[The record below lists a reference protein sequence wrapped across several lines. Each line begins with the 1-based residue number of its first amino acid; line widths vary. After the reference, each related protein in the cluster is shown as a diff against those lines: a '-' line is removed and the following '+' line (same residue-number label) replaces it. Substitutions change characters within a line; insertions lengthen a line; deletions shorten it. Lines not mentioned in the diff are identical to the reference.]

1 MNLPTNTDPNAH
13 GSSLAGKHLI
23 VGLTGGIA
31 AYKVCELLR
40 RLREQGAGLSV
51 IMTRAAGQ
59 FITPTT
65 LQALSGGPVYTD
77 TDQWAGEHA
86 QASDASA
93 MAHIDLSRR
102 ADAIIVAPAS
112 AHFLAQTAQ
121 GLASDLLTTLVL
133 ARNCPLII
141 APAMNVQMWQN
152 PATQRNVQ
160 TLQQDG
166 VTLLGPASGD
176 QACGEV
182 GLGRML
188 EPNELLDAL
197 MAFFEPKVLQ
207 GKTVLITAGPTFEP
221 IDPVRGI
228 TNLSSGKTGFAI
240 ARAAADA
247 GAHVTLIAGPCALPT
262 PYGVQRHNA
271 KTAQQMLDAV
281 MHHVGK
287 IDIFISVAAVADW
300 RAASISEQKI
310 KKSNAAPAAINLTPN
325 PDILATVAA
334 MPKAPYCVG
343 FAAESQDLERHARSK
358 LQAKNL
364 QLVIGNL
371 VQDSLGADE
380 AQWTF
385 VSPQGTHS
393 PPRADKRSLARSL
406 IAHIAQQLSEPL

>member
-1 MNLPTNTDPNAH
+1 MNSPTETTRSAH
-13 GSSLAGKHLI
+13 ETSLTGKHLI

-40 RLREQGAGLSV
+40 RLREQGARLSI

-77 TDQWAGEHA
+77 ADQWAGRHE
-86 QASDASA
+86 QASA
-93 MAHIDLSRR
+93 MAHIDLSRQ
-102 ADAIIVAPAS
+102 ADAIVVAPAS

-121 GLASDLLTTLVL
+121 GLASDLLTSLVL
-133 ARNCPLII
+133 ARSCPLIV

-197 MAFFEPKVLQ
+197 MAFFEPKVLK
-207 GKTVLITAGPTFEP
+207 GKAVLITAGPTFEP

-271 KTAQQMLDAV
+271 KTAQHMLDEV
-281 MHHVGK
+281 MRCVGK
-287 IDIFISVAAVADW
+287 TDIFISVAAVADW

-334 MPKAPYCVG
+334 LPKPPYCVG

-358 LQAKNL
+358 LKAKNL
-364 QLVIGNL
+364 RLVIGNL

-393 PPRADKRSLARSL
+393 LPRADKRSLARSL
-406 IAHIAQQLSEPL
+406 IAHIAQQLSESL